1 METAIKYFYMLLK
14 TLKGR
19 HYLLLFLVPVLFL
32 FLWIKAFISP
42 VSLTPGQ
49 DQMPLYELLQQL
61 TGGSIIALN
70 IVGAAILILL
80 SLLAVRLNE
89 RYVFI
94 RQRTDLPAFVFA
106 LIATGTVSLYGMH
119 PALLASF
126 LLFFAIDCVF
136 AVYHGSRTLAKS
148 FEAGMFIGLATVTYL
163 FSGIY
168 LLWFWVALAFLGYFR
183 PREILAGFV
192 GFLLPVFVVLS
203 WYFLNDNLTGLFQ
216 TISSLYNFEFS
227 AEYSMFQKVY
237 WGILAAFVLFASAFM
252 ANVVEEKKIS
262 SRKYFM
268 ILFVFFLTAIGNY
281 FIFSSA
287 GTELYFLL
295 LIPTTFIVSHYFVL
309 IRYSWVK
316 EILFILFVVASI
328 LVHFLG

>member
-1 METAIKYFYMLLK
+1 MLLK

-19 HYLLLFLVPVLFL
+19 HYLLLFLVPVLL
-32 FLWIKAFISP
+32 LLLWIKAFLSP
-42 VSLTPGQ
+42 VSFTIGQ
-49 DQMPLYELLQQL
+49 GQMPLYNLLQQI

-70 IVGAAILILL
+70 IVGAIILILL
-80 SLLAVRLNE
+80 SLLSVRLNE

-136 AVYHGSRTLAKS
+136 AIYHGSNTLAKS

-163 FSGIY
+163 FSGVY

-183 PREILAGFV
+183 PREILAGLV
-192 GFLLPVFVVLS
+192 GFLLPIFVVSS
-203 WYFLNDNLTGLFQ
+203 WYFLNDDLTGLLQ
-216 TISSLYNFEFS
+216 TVASLYKIEFS
-227 AEYSMFQKVY
+227 AEYSIFQKVY
-237 WGILAAFVLFASAFM
+237 WGILAAFVLIASAFM

-295 LIPTTFIVSHYFVL
+295 LIPTTFIISHYFVL
-309 IRYSWVK
+309 SRYSWLR
-316 EILFILFVVASI
+316 EILFIVFVVASI

>member
-1 METAIKYFYMLLK
+1 MLLK

-19 HYLLLFLVPVLFL
+19 HYLLLFLVPVLL
-32 FLWIKAFISP
+32 LLLWMKAFISP

-49 DQMPLYELLQQL
+49 DQMPLYELLQQF
-61 TGGSIIALN
+61 TGGSTIALN
-70 IVGAAILILL
+70 IVGIVILILL

-89 RYVFI
+89 RYIFI

-126 LLFFAIDCVF
+126 VLFFAIDCVF
-136 AVYHGSRTLAKS
+136 GVYHGSRTLAKS

-163 FSGIY
+163 FSGVY
-168 LLWFWVALAFLGYFR
+168 LLWFWIALAFLGYFR
-183 PREILAGFV
+183 PREILAGLV
-192 GFLLPVFVVLS
+192 GFLLPLFVVVS
-203 WYFLNDNLTGLFQ
+203 WYFLNDNLAGLLQ
-216 TISSLYNFEFS
+216 TIASLYDFEFS
-227 AEYSMFQKVY
+227 AQYSMFQKVY
-237 WGILAAFVLFASAFM
+237 WGILVAFVLIASLFM
-252 ANVVEEKKIS
+252 TNVVEEKKIS

-281 FIFSSA
+281 FLFSST
-287 GTELYFLL
+287 GTELYFFV
-295 LIPTTFIVSHYFVL
+295 LIPTTFIISHYFVL
-309 IRYSWVK
+309 SRYSWVR
-316 EILFILFVVASI
+316 EILFAVFVIASI